1 VPVVSRAAARYP
13 PGMPEREPA
22 ICLRAVDYSET
33 SQVLQFLTRNAGVLS
48 LMGKGT
54 KRPKSSTG
62 GAVDLL
68 AEGELVFIAKKRE
81 GLGVLVEFTESVS
94 RRSLRTHAVA
104 LNAALYALELAGES
118 LAENDPHP
126 DVFDLLHNVLVR
138 LAEPNVP
145 VPAVMAYFQWR
156 LLRNV
161 GLLGQMHACTGCGV
175 GASGGPGRVYFS
187 SAQGGLLCG
196 VCERPVAQK
205 IRVDEQALAGLAA
218 LAAAEAGHKANLADP
233 QARAVLRLL
242 DYHVTYQLGHRLRM
256 SRHVIE

>member
-1 VPVVSRAAARYP
+1 
-13 PGMPEREPA
+13 MPEREAA

-33 SQVLQFLTRNAGVLS
+33 SQVLLFLARESGVIS

-54 KRPKSSTG
+54 KRPKSAAG
-62 GAVDLL
+62 GAIDLM

-81 GLGVLVEFTESVS
+81 GLGVLVEFAESVS
-94 RRSLRTHAVA
+94 RRSLRARAGA
-104 LNAALYALELAGES
+104 LNAALYAVELVSQS

-126 DVFDLLHNVLVR
+126 DVFDLLHNLLVR
-138 LAEPNVP
+138 LGEPEAP

-161 GLLGQMHACTGCGV
+161 GLLGQMHACAGCG
-175 GASGGPGRVYFS
+175 GPAGGGDRGRVYFS
-187 SAQGGLLCG
+187 SAQGGLLCPQCQG
-196 VCERPVAQK
+196 PLEQK
-205 IRVDEQALAGLAA
+205 VLVDDHALAGLAA
-218 LAAAEAGHKANLADP
+218 LAAAEAGRKPNFTDP

-242 DYHVTYQLGHRLRM
+242 DYHVTYQLGHRLKM